1 MSVHTNNGRV
11 DKENYYE
18 IPVGAIIYYKRDGDP
33 KVEEIEKLKILAKL
47 DKTTAPFDTI
57 EKIMLNGK
65 CIMPELY
72 GKVFSWDWVNQI
84 V

>member
-57 EKIMLNGK
+57 
-65 CIMPELY
+65 
-72 GKVFSWDWVNQI
+72 
-84 V
+84 